1 MPEITD
7 EQIREMLEA
16 LDALI
21 NRTKAEAF
29 NIGSHFHSAAETGEN
44 AAAAALFN
52 KAAYQLCV
60 ARDAAEAAK
69 ALLIWANDQMNI
81 GAHYS
86 MTALANEPEP
96 KMAVM
101 PTTRFWDGP
110 PVWEVLNAPFEGMR
124 LDSWYIY
131 INEDAKMMG
140 TLEVCAYIDDDEVP
154 ILLGIELEG
163 EDERFSFT
171 PEQWVDYIIPRAT
184 KYREAMIT
192 IQDAGPADDFKT
204 LRRRSAHEWVE
215 GRNFVDP
222 EF

>member
-1 MPEITD
+1 MSEITD

-21 NRTKAEAF
+21 DRTKAEAF
-29 NIGSHFHSAAETGEN
+29 NIAGHFHGVAEMREN
-44 AAAAALFN
+44 DAAAALFN
-52 KAAYQLCV
+52 KAAHQLCV
-60 ARDAAEAAK
+60 ARDGAEAAK
-69 ALLIWANDQMNI
+69 ALFIWANDQMNI

-86 MTALANEPEP
+86 MTALADEPEP
-96 KMAVM
+96 KMVVM

-124 LDSWYIY
+124 LDSWYFY

-154 ILLGIELEG
+154 ILFGIEVEG
-163 EDERFSFT
+163 EDERFRFT

-184 KYREAMIT
+184 KYREAMVT
-192 IQDAGPADDFKT
+192 IQDAGPADYFKT

-215 GRNFVDP
+215 GRDFSNPNF
-222 EF
+222 